1 MEIINVIT
9 IENDVIQE
17 VESFKVYDKH
27 LSDEE
32 IETAELKY
40 KQSVR
45 IAESYFLKKAKE
57 YGWTE
62 DEISESDLL
71 DDGRYETEFTVY
83 ANVNLV
89 WSQI

>member
-9 IENDVIQE
+9 IENDVIHE
-17 VESFKVYDKH
+17 VESFKVYDKD

-32 IETAELKY
+32 VEVAEKLHAN
-40 KQSVR
+40 SVR
-45 IAESYFLKKAKE
+45 IAEDYFIKKATK

-62 DEISESDLL
+62 KEISKSDLL
-71 DDGRYETEFTVY
+71 DDGRYETEYTVY

-89 WSQI
+89 WSQV